1 MVCCFSSFSKEQRLN
16 DLSEAVQHCTL
27 CPRLC
32 NRKKVLS
39 DANGNV
45 NSKILF
51 VAEAP
56 GRLGADRTG
65 IPLYGDQTGD
75 NFEVLLA
82 DVGWKREQVFITNAV
97 LCNPCTEQGNNRTP
111 SVDEIRNC
119 SYYLSRTIN
128 LVQPEV
134 IVSLGAVALK
144 ALSYISPHA
153 IKLKEDVGCC
163 IRWGGRVLIPLY
175 HPGPRARIHR
185 SMPKQRSDFV
195 ALAKFVQ
202 PDVGIISKKTSK
214 SGIRK

>member
-97 LCNPCTEQGNNRTP
+97 LCNPCTEQGKCSFPRMIFC
-111 SVDEIRNC
+111 SIWLIRKVAV
-119 SYYLSRTIN
+119 S
-128 LVQPEV
+128 PKKV
-134 IVSLGAVALK
+134 ISWREK
-144 ALSYISPHA
+144 ALQVRSLFSLQEREVP
-153 IKLKEDVGCC
+153 LF
-163 IRWGGRVLIPLY
+163 RWMG
-175 HPGPRARIHR
+175 
-185 SMPKQRSDFV
+185 S
-195 ALAKFVQ
+195 
-202 PDVGIISKKTSK
+202 TS
-214 SGIRK
+214 S

>member
-97 LCNPCTEQGNNRTP
+97 LCNPCTEQGKRQQKYVNKVTHG
-111 SVDEIRNC
+111 RNTGN
-119 SYYLSRTIN
+119 SNIFYQRTILQN
-128 LVQPEV
+128 L
-134 IVSLGAVALK
+134 L
-144 ALSYISPHA
+144 H
-153 IKLKEDVGCC
+153 
-163 IRWGGRVLIPLY
+163 LIL
-175 HPGPRARIHR
+175 
-185 SMPKQRSDFV
+185 
-195 ALAKFVQ
+195 
-202 PDVGIISKKTSK
+202 
-214 SGIRK
+214 